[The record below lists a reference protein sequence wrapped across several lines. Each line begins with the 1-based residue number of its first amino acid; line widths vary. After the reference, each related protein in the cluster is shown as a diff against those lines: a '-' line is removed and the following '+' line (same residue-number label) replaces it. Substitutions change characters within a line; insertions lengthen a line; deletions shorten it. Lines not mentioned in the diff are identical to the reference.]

1 MDSKIERLKRLT
13 EKIVSYEILRKNN
26 IEKLKKLYVELE
38 IKEKVE
44 DFEKLFN
51 FKAMNLS
58 GISLN
63 ENDFG
68 KIKEGKYIQIIA
80 IYKNDVNKMKNI
92 NLKYFGRA
100 EKVDKKLLDKIV
112 EFVIRWR
119 LEKSFKNMEHYKN
132 LIKLIEEGKE

>member
-13 EKIVSYEILRKNN
+13 EKIVSYEILRKSN
-26 IEKLKKLYVELE
+26 IEKLKKLYMELE

-44 DFEKLFN
+44 DFEKLFD

-58 GISLN
+58 GVSLSEN
-63 ENDFG
+63 ELG

-80 IYKNDVNKMKNI
+80 IYKNDENKMKNI

-100 EKVDKKLLDKIV
+100 EKVDKKFLDKIV